1 MNRNC
6 SKNIHIR
13 LPILDNEIDFGH
25 LIASEYM
32 KTGMLVDNC
41 GNPRIEFLPDPCV
54 TLTGEEECED
64 NPLLT
69 KLRGNVDVECTL
81 TVGNLKIKN
90 PEDFDGCQIKNT
102 DDTKIIGFKYD
113 EEEEKII
120 LTQQNSKICDG
131 EEIEE
136 ENFELDVNEFL
147 HNTVIEDF
155 DFGLVD
161 DNEDLLTIVDS
172 DERMFTVDM
181 SKYSNENDRFIAPG
195 NYEATPDGIITLP
208 YNVETDEEV
217 VIDISDAVHGF
228 EDIEFDK
235 CTGVL
240 TVTTNKGDVVSI
252 GGFPTNISL
261 EGEVVSSNFSGS
273 IHYSIENKVITV
285 NCNFH
290 LNVTVGGVNNIGKLP
305 IRLKRPVFVWLT
317 SMHGTSY
324 SRLNRVQITINTDGE
339 MQLRQWQIPER
350 VQDSFTIV
358 FDSIDPEFL
367 NDYCNNQ

>member
-147 HNTVIEDF
+147 HNTIIEDF
-155 DFGLVD
+155 AFGLVD

-181 SKYSNENDRFIAPG
+181 SKYSNENERYIAPG
-195 NYEATPDGIITLP
+195 NYEATPEGIITLP

-217 VIDISDAVHGF
+217 IIDVSNAVHGF

-240 TVTTNKGDVVSI
+240 TVSTNKGDVVSV
-252 GGFPTNISL
+252 GGFPTNISID
-261 EGEVVSSNFSGS
+261 GEVVSNNFSGS
-273 IHYSIENKVITV
+273 IHYTIENKVITV
-285 NCNFH
+285 NCNFVV
-290 LNVTVGGVNNIGKLP
+290 NVTVGGMSHLGYLP
-305 IRLKRPVFVWLT
+305 IRLKRPVYVWLV